1 MAGTGTP
8 RRSGRIVPCR
18 VVVVVD
24 ELDGD
29 LRVGHRGRRDAH
41 PGPVEELRGAGKDCT
56 MTTPTDLLGAQHRAR
71 VYGRGHVVG
80 GVNTASAPVGCLDAT
95 VLTLRGL

>member
-56 MTTPTDLLGAQHRAR
+56 MTTPTDPPEP
-71 VYGRGHVVG
+71 
-80 GVNTASAPVGCLDAT
+80 SIAPVSMAAVT
-95 VLTLRGL
+95 